1 MIPPRKGDVPRGK
14 MGPVGALYRRAR
26 PATFDAVVGQEH
38 VKDVLKSAIQK
49 DRLAHAYLFSGPR
62 GVGKTTTA
70 RLIAMSVGCAADP
83 EHRPCGE
90 CENCRMVREDRHP
103 DVVEI
108 DAASNNSVEDVRELR
123 ERILL
128 APLVAPR
135 KVIILDEAHMMSKS
149 AFNALLKTL
158 EEPPE
163 HVIFIFA
170 TTEPERMPAT
180 ILSRTQHFRFRRLS
194 EEEIA
199 GKLAAVLEAEGRG
212 AEPEALRLIARM
224 SGGAMRDAESIL
236 DRLLALDVDPI
247 TRAAAEEALGLPP
260 AERVAAVAAALDAGE
275 VDRAVAE
282 AQRLFSEGYSA
293 RTLTEQLAQALQAG
307 LYARLGLGEGP
318 ELASDP
324 ERLIAALT
332 ALDEHTEKLIR
343 REDPFTL
350 ELGLLRVYA
359 ALHTAPAAPAAA
371 ARTPEPPPP
380 RKTAPRAA
388 PAKAPEPAPQAANP
402 ETAPAAEKPAE
413 AEGAAPPAAGEVDL
427 TAAWREVLRT
437 VGVKVRAFLIEA
449 APHLEDDALVLVYD
463 EGHRFHHDRARE
475 QQAAV
480 EEAVRAVLGRGVR
493 FELGKKNSVAPSPS
507 PARRAAPTPPVQE
520 APGPTET
527 PGTAPEEAPQAVEA
541 PPAEEEPSAPDPEP
555 PPPEPRSRRAGR
567 GSGPQRPRRERKARE
582 PAEPRFD
589 KIELLDDPRFKK
601 LQSLFKARL
610 RQVWREAG
618 EEGDAPD
625 PEAAS

>member
-1 MIPPRKGDVPRGK
+1 M
-14 MGPVGALYRRAR
+14 GALYRKAR
-26 PATFDAVVGQEH
+26 PTTFEAVVGQEH
-38 VKDVLKSAIQK
+38 VKEVLKNAIRT

-70 RLIAMSVGCAADP
+70 RLIAMSVGCAAEP
-83 EHRPCGE
+83 ENRPCGE
-90 CENCRMVREDRHP
+90 CANCRMVREDRHP
-103 DVVEI
+103 DVIEI

-128 APLVAPR
+128 APLESPK

-199 GKLAAVLEAEGRG
+199 GKLAQILEAEGRT

-236 DRLLALDVDPI
+236 DRLLALGEGPI
-247 TRAAAEEALGLPP
+247 TRQAAEEALGLPP
-260 AERVAAVAAALDAGE
+260 ADRVAAVAAALDAGE

-282 AQRLFSEGYSA
+282 AKRLFSEGYSA

-318 ELASDP
+318 ELKAEP

-350 ELGLLRVYA
+350 ELGLLRAYA
-359 ALHTAPAAPAAA
+359 ALHENPAAEAAPPAAPAAKPAQAPAPGRPA
-371 ARTPEPPPP
+371 AKPKLAPQPSHTAEQTPE
-380 RKTAPRAA
+380 AA
-388 PAKAPEPAPQAANP
+388 PAASEQDL
-402 ETAPAAEKPAE
+402 AE
-413 AEGAAPPAAGEVDL
+413 A
-427 TAAWREVLRT
+427 WRRILKE
-437 VGVKVRAFLIEA
+437 VGVKLRAFLVEA
-449 APHLEDDALVLVYD
+449 TPHLEDDALVLVYD
-463 EGHRFHHDRARE
+463 EAHRFHHDRAQE
-475 QQAAV
+475 QH
-480 EEAVRAVLGRGVR
+480 EAIEQVVRAVLGRGVR
-493 FELGKKNSVAPSPS
+493 FTLGKKNSVAPSPS
-507 PARRAAPTPPVQE
+507 APPPAREAPAE
-520 APGPTET
+520 APGP
-527 PGTAPEEAPQAVEA
+527 EEAADAAFEEASPAAEA
-541 PPAEEEPSAPDPEP
+541 PPVEEAP
-555 PPPEPRSRRAGR
+555 PPPEPEPPAAEPEPGPPPAGPRPRRAGR
-567 GSGPQRPRRERKARE
+567 APGPQRQRRERKGRE
-582 PAEPRFD
+582 AAEPRFD
-589 KIELLDDPRFKK
+589 RIELLEDPRFQK
-601 LQSLFKARL
+601 LQDLFKARL
-610 RQVWREAG
+610 RQVWREEVEDEAPP
-618 EEGDAPD
+618 EEP
-625 PEAAS
+625 PEDEA

>member
-1 MIPPRKGDVPRGK
+1 
-14 MGPVGALYRRAR
+14 VGALYRKAR
-26 PATFDAVVGQEH
+26 PTTFEAVVGQEH
-38 VKDVLKSAIQK
+38 VKEVLKNAIRT

-70 RLIAMSVGCAADP
+70 RLIAMSVGCAAEP
-83 EHRPCGE
+83 ENRPCGE
-90 CENCRMVREDRHP
+90 CANCRMVREDRHP
-103 DVVEI
+103 DVIEI

-128 APLVAPR
+128 APLESPK

-199 GKLAAVLEAEGRG
+199 GKLAQILEAEGRT

-236 DRLLALDVDPI
+236 DRLLALGEGPI
-247 TRAAAEEALGLPP
+247 TRQAAEEALGLPP
-260 AERVAAVAAALDAGE
+260 ADRVAAVAAALDAGE

-282 AQRLFSEGYSA
+282 AKRLFSEGYSA

-307 LYARLGLGEGP
+307 LYARLRLGEGP
-318 ELASDP
+318 ELKAEP

-350 ELGLLRVYA
+350 ELGLLRAYA
-359 ALHTAPAAPAAA
+359 ALHENPAAEAAPPAAPAAKPAQAPAPGRPA
-371 ARTPEPPPP
+371 AKPKLAPQPSHTAEQTPE
-380 RKTAPRAA
+380 AA
-388 PAKAPEPAPQAANP
+388 PAASEQDL
-402 ETAPAAEKPAE
+402 AE
-413 AEGAAPPAAGEVDL
+413 A
-427 TAAWREVLRT
+427 WRRILKE
-437 VGVKVRAFLIEA
+437 VGVKLRAFLVEA
-449 APHLEDDALVLVYD
+449 TPHLEDDALVLVYD
-463 EGHRFHHDRARE
+463 EAHRFHHDRAQE
-475 QQAAV
+475 QH
-480 EEAVRAVLGRGVR
+480 EAIEQVVRAVLGRGVR
-493 FELGKKNSVAPSPS
+493 FTLGKKNSVAPSPS
-507 PARRAAPTPPVQE
+507 APPPAREAPAE
-520 APGPTET
+520 APGPEEAADAAFEEAS
-527 PGTAPEEAPQAVEA
+527 PAAEAPPVEEAPPE
-541 PPAEEEPSAPDPEP
+541 PEP
-555 PPPEPRSRRAGR
+555 PAPQPEPGPPPVGPRPRRAGR
-567 GSGPQRPRRERKARE
+567 APGPQRQRRKRTGRE
-582 PAEPRFD
+582 AAEPRFD
-589 KIELLDDPRFKK
+589 KIELLEDPRFQK
-601 LQSLFKARL
+601 LQDLFKARL
-610 RQVWREAG
+610 RQVWREEVEDEAPP
-618 EEGDAPD
+618 EEP
-625 PEAAS
+625 PEDEA